1 MWNPCHRSLIG
12 SSISSPRK
20 RNITHLAEKRQNDRN
35 FGIGRQHGDP
45 IAVFASTWN
54 DQWPWDRGLN
64 FESGRYLNRGCSMEK
79 ESPVIYAV
87 YNLSRH
93 SPFRLGEDRTGSEP
107 RPQVFLYKIPRLLEY
122 GADMSGMC
130 NSSSQDSQW
139 YVYSQ
144 WYSDMWRHNYWLKVQ
159 QLGLFFEFR
168 DGGGVRNR
176 RSWSLE
182 VSICHDWL
190 PMLVAMILERDPNTT
205 RHLMT
210 QGKQIQKSLAFFLF

>member
-1 MWNPCHRSLIG
+1 MCNPCHRSLIG

-139 YVYSQ
+139 YVYSDMCTH
-144 WYSDMWRHNYWLKVQ
+144 SDTVICEDIITDLKCNNWDSFLN
-159 QLGLFFEFR
+159 LGTEEVFET
-168 DGGGVRNR
+168 DVV
-176 RSWSLE
+176 E
-182 VSICHDWL
+182 VWKCQY
-190 PMLVAMILERDPNTT
+190 VMIEC
-205 RHLMT
+205 
-210 QGKQIQKSLAFFLF
+210 QC